1 MKYSINVNYIQLIN
15 GTIQFNHIFT
25 IFRLLEL
32 SFTDREALKFPTI
45 IVDCCV
51 LRELTPS
58 SI

>member
-15 GTIQFNHIFT
+15 GAIQFNHNLTMFC
-25 IFRLLEL
+25 LLDL

-45 IVDCCV
+45 IVDCCL
-51 LRELTPS
+51 LRELTLS